1 MRPTLSRRQFAAAS
15 LGVFA
20 SAGVVQDRALARL
33 GLTADGT
40 PISGEP
46 VVLTNRRP
54 LPPATP
60 SGEQLFRITGPIA
73 GPETIDPA
81 LVRDLSSGFLTRLV
95 FRGLVV
101 FDAELNP
108 ALELAEKVEIS
119 GDGLIYTFT
128 LDPKAVFH
136 SGRRI
141 TANDVLFS
149 FTRAL
154 NPKTAGGQAALLS
167 GPTFLDSIKG
177 SAELLAGTADTLS
190 GVTEIDD
197 GTVRIELTAPSSP
210 FLMKLGAAATSIVD
224 LDDVA
229 KGDSWWMMPNGSGP
243 FHIAEWT
250 PSQKMVL
257 TPVKTFI
264 DGAPALQRIEIPL
277 GPNAGSAFNLYQADQ
292 VDIVGI
298 TSGDVDRVTSPESGL
313 SDQLIK
319 SDLFSTEYAAFRP
332 DTAPMDDLHVRR
344 AVAMAFPREKIAD
357 VQYGGHV
364 NFADGIV
371 PDGMLGVD
379 WPVDSLPYDPD
390 GAKAEFAK
398 SKYAGMTAID
408 PIQIYSTGNAFV
420 PAFREAVH
428 DVLGLEVD
436 AVAVQASEFFDGL
449 ALRQYP
455 AYALYW
461 GADYPDPSTF
471 LGSLFQTGS
480 SDNYIDY
487 SNPDFDALMNEAAR
501 EQDVAIRAETYK
513 KAQQVLVDD
522 AVVIPTYHDISNML
536 IKPGVKGLELTE
548 LGLLQLETIWIER

>member
-1 MRPTLSRRQFAAAS
+1 MKSTLSPRQFAAAS
-15 LGVFA
+15 LGLFA
-20 SAGVVQDRALARL
+20 GLGLVHEQALARM
-33 GLTADGT
+33 GLQADGT
-40 PISGEP
+40 PVGGEA
-46 VVLTNRRP
+46 VVLTTRRP

-60 SGEQLFRITGPIA
+60 SGEQLFRVTGPIV

-81 LVRDLSSGFLTRLV
+81 MVRDLSSAFLTRLM

-108 ALELAEKVEIS
+108 ALELAERVEIS
-119 GDGLIYTFT
+119 ADGLTYTFT
-128 LDPKAVFH
+128 MDPKAVFH
-136 SGRRI
+136 SGRAI
-141 TANDVLFS
+141 TAEDVVFS
-149 FTRAL
+149 FTRAV
-154 NPKTAGGQAALLS
+154 NPQTAGGQSALLS
-167 GPTFLDSIKG
+167 GPTFLSSIAG
-177 SAELLAGTADTLS
+177 VGDMLAGKTETLS
-190 GVTEIDD
+190 GITAIDD
-197 GTVRIELTAPSSP
+197 ATVEITLSAPSSP

-224 LDDVA
+224 PDDVA

-243 FHIAEWT
+243 FHIAGWN

-371 PDGMLGVD
+371 
-379 WPVDSLPYDPD
+379 
-390 GAKAEFAK
+390 
-398 SKYAGMTAID
+398 
-408 PIQIYSTGNAFV
+408 
-420 PAFREAVH
+420 
-428 DVLGLEVD
+428 
-436 AVAVQASEFFDGL
+436 
-449 ALRQYP
+449 
-455 AYALYW
+455 
-461 GADYPDPSTF
+461 
-471 LGSLFQTGS
+471 
-480 SDNYIDY
+480 
-487 SNPDFDALMNEAAR
+487 
-501 EQDVAIRAETYK
+501 
-513 KAQQVLVDD
+513 
-522 AVVIPTYHDISNML
+522 
-536 IKPGVKGLELTE
+536 
-548 LGLLQLETIWIER
+548 